1 MILLIVVPVILLV
14 AVSGPTR
21 LARARFVPPWHR
33 LDLNIADRQQLEIC
47 PGIGPVMATRIVA
60 HRSTHGRFESV
71 GDLQQVVGI
80 GPATVAKLA
89 NWLDVVEQSGMPVV
103 DSPNP

>member
-21 LARARFVPPWHR
+21 LDRAGFVPPWQR
-33 LDLNIADRQQLEIC
+33 LDLNTADRQQLEIC

-60 HRSTHGRFESV
+60 HRSAHGRFESV
-71 GDLQQVVGI
+71 EDLQQVVGI
-80 GPATVAKLA
+80 GPATVAKLT
-89 NWLDVVEQSGMPVV
+89 NWLDVAEQSGMTAG
-103 DSPNP
+103 DSTDP